1 MERFS
6 LSLDG
11 KWRLS
16 GRSEPADAVPQPHFD
31 QAEFLTEAT
40 VPGNL
45 ELELFRAGRTG
56 DPFFA
61 MNARQYRP
69 YEFYEWLFEREF
81 EYDGIPRDLL
91 LNFDGLDCFGTIWIN
106 GKLAGTC
113 ENALIPHSFPVGPLL
128 RNGTNRIAV
137 HIASQQPFPPLSDA
151 GGDVQQFSV

>member
-56 DPFFA
+56 DPFFCDE
-61 MNARQYRP
+61 RQ
-69 YEFYEWLFEREF
+69 
-81 EYDGIPRDLL
+81 
-91 LNFDGLDCFGTIWIN
+91 T
-106 GKLAGTC
+106 
-113 ENALIPHSFPVGPLL
+113 V
-128 RNGTNRIAV
+128 
-137 HIASQQPFPPLSDA
+137 PPL
-151 GGDVQQFSV
+151 